1 MEAKRA
7 RLIKT
12 VIQAI
17 LVIGLGTLVRIKT
30 AETHAPV
37 WIAAGWLLS
46 AWVVLRV
53 GMALSR
59 GYANFRAR
67 NAAGGKLDV
76 INLMGDME
84 KEAMASL
91 PSWARGY
98 GQVEK
103 RAYRETWRAIRRKP
117 LVPAGEFSVAGGP
130 NGNLRSAMLLLL
142 GLACAFGAA
151 VFLPGLMTAFWPRVL
166 AYVGAAY
173 AALTVLIWTVGA
185 RRSLAEGGHRLT
197 ADELVLDLGIRGAG
211 TVALAS
217 IAACRAHASSADEV
231 WTLSP
236 GERTNVLIE
245 STGTTTLAVTSFGYP
260 RSISRR
266 FIALYVD
273 QPDAF
278 AAAVM
283 RAGSGAPRAA
293 VA

>member
-12 VIQAI
+12 VIQASV
-17 LVIGLGTLVRIKT
+17 VIGIGALVRIKT
-30 AETHAPV
+30 ADTHAPV

-53 GMALSR
+53 GMGLRR
-59 GYANFRAR
+59 GYTKLRAHTVTGISLD
-67 NAAGGKLDV
+67 NIDKLTAAS
-76 INLMGDME
+76 MQ
-84 KEAMASL
+84 
-91 PSWARGY
+91 PWARGY
-98 GQVEK
+98 YQMEK
-103 RAYRETWRAIRRKP
+103 RVYRETWRAVTGKP
-117 LVPAGEFSVAGGP
+117 LAPAGDFSVAGGRR
-130 NGNLRSAMLLLL
+130 GKLRSALLLL
-142 GLACAFGAA
+142 LVLASAVSAG
-151 VFLPGLMTAFWPRVL
+151 VFLPAMVTAFWPRVF
-166 AYVGAAY
+166 AY
-173 AALTVLIWTVGA
+173 AGAGSAVLYALIWIVGE
-185 RRSLAEGGHRLT
+185 RRSLAQGGHRLT

-217 IAACRAHASSADEV
+217 IAACRALIPGARAGSADEV

-236 GERTNVLIE
+236 GERTNVFIE
-245 STGTTTLAVTSFGYP
+245 LTDTTTLAVTSFGYP

-278 AAAVM
+278 AAAVTM
-283 RAGSGAPRAA
+283 AASGAPRAA